1 MHTAAAAEGNIKSS
15 NSCLVAEIE
24 ISQHAV
30 LYRVTRALVHVQ
42 GTVVYGWDQQKDFK
56 NFFVNQLTDLMEGLT
71 NPAVI
76 QESERARALHKKYN
90 KPYMRRPRYGWQ
102 CMRD

>member
-56 NFFVNQLTDLMEGLT
+56 NFLVNQLTDLMEGLT